1 MKMVGMS
8 TVCDI
13 IIAVQTGM
21 KVVGLSFILNK
32 ACGLSN
38 NKLSMEEVIENSN
51 KNKEQYA
58 YFMNKLVGGD
68 YN

>member
-1 MKMVGMS
+1 
-8 TVCDI
+8 
-13 IIAVQTGM
+13 M

-32 ACGLSN
+32 ACGLST